1 MSVLS
6 LVFWGVNFVRKAYR
20 CQGTLEDLILCLGS
34 NVGQILNGGPSS
46 ELKYIDYRV
55 DHLWLHGTVARDIS
69 YIVTCIIYVWSI
81 MGYTKSKT
89 VVQLQICWQGRFH
102 RHWSSNLKP
111 RMLSHY
117 ESCGQFRKRYQAVL
131 ATMFFWVN
139 GSLGQNP
146 LLLFLGVL
154 R

>member
-34 NVGQILNGGPSS
+34 SVGQILNGGPSS

-55 DHLWLHGTVARDIS
+55 DHLWLYSGKR
-69 YIVTCIIYVWSI
+69 YIIYCHLYYLCLKYH
-81 MGYTKSKT
+81 GLYEKSET

-117 ESCGQFRKRYQAVL
+117 ESCLQFGKTYQAVL
-131 ATMFFWVN
+131 ATMFVWVN
-139 GSLGQNP
+139 GSLGQHP